1 MAGTN
6 ALRDPIVGG
15 PTVVLVDSQL
25 GQNVGTAAR
34 AMLNCGLTELRL
46 VRPRD
51 GWPNPW
57 AERAASGADTVLRR
71 ARMFETPAEAVADL
85 AHLYA
90 ASARPRDMVKPVIT
104 PRRAA
109 AEMRGFMAAGESC
122 GVLFG
127 PERSGLVNDDMALA
141 DSVIQVPLNP
151 AFASLNLAQ
160 AVLIVGYEWYQA
172 GDATPERALARGGG
186 RPATQ
191 DELANFLG
199 RLERELDACG
209 FLHVPEMRPTM
220 VRSIRNIFQR
230 NGLMEHEVKT
240 LHGILSGL
248 TTGRD
253 RDP

>member
-6 ALRDPIVGG
+6 VSRDPIVGG
-15 PTVVLVDSQL
+15 PAVVLVDSQL

-34 AMLNCGLTELRL
+34 AMLNCGLTQLRL

-51 GWPNPW
+51 GWPNQW
-57 AERAASGADTVLRR
+57 AEKAASGAGTVLRR
-71 ARMFETPAEAVADL
+71 ARVFGSTADAVADL

-90 ASARPRDMVKPVIT
+90 ASARPRDMVKPVVT

-109 AEMRGFMAAGESC
+109 AEMRGFMAAGEPC

-127 PERSGLVNDDMALA
+127 PERSGLVNDDVVLA
-141 DSVIQVPLNP
+141 DTVVQVPLNP

-172 GDATPERALARGGG
+172 GDATPERVLTRGGG
-186 RPATQ
+186 RPATK
-191 DELANFLG
+191 DELANFLQ

-230 NGLMEHEVKT
+230 NRLMEREVKT
-240 LHGILSGL
+240 LHGILTGL

>member
-6 ALRDPIVGG
+6 ALREPILGG
-15 PTVVLVDSQL
+15 PTVVLVDPQL

-51 GWPNPW
+51 GWPNQE

-71 ARMFETPAEAVADL
+71 ARVFETPADAVADL
-85 AHLYA
+85 VHLYA
-90 ASARPRDMVKPVIT
+90 ASARPRDMVKPVVT

-109 AEMRGFMAAGESC
+109 TEMRGFMAAGEPC

-172 GDATPERALARGGG
+172 GDATPERVLTRGGG

-230 NGLMEHEVKT
+230 TGLMEHEVKT
-240 LHGILSGL
+240 LHGILTGL

>member
-6 ALRDPIVGG
+6 VSRDPIVGG
-15 PTVVLVDSQL
+15 PAVVLVDSQL

-34 AMLNCGLTELRL
+34 AMLNCGLTQLRL

-51 GWPNPW
+51 GWPNQW
-57 AERAASGADTVLRR
+57 AEKAASGADAVLRR
-71 ARMFETPAEAVADL
+71 ARVFGSSADAVADL

-90 ASARPRDMVKPVIT
+90 ASARPRDMVKPVVT

-109 AEMRGFMAAGESC
+109 AEMRGFMAAGEPC

-127 PERSGLVNDDMALA
+127 PERSGLVNDDVALA
-141 DSVIQVPLNP
+141 DTVVQVPLNP

-172 GDATPERALARGGG
+172 GDATPERVLTCGGG
-186 RPATQ
+186 RPARK

-230 NGLMEHEVKT
+230 TQLMEHEVKT
-240 LHGILSGL
+240 LHGILTGL
-248 TTGRD
+248 KTGRD